1 MAGKAIEELKNNN
14 SLPEKTIEKLTFAI
28 KETIKKIVEGQ
39 QVTEDTVKQLIAKKK
54 NPKSKK
60 QEQNF
65 EHFAPAVLQA
75 CENARSVLLQWYK
88 LKFNFG
94 GKDSDNPDERFVD
107 GFFKRTGSACEN
119 APCVLLQM
127 INKLRL
133 DFCGKDP
140 DNHDKQ
146 LVARFCKHAR
156 STNWG

>member
-75 CENARSVLLQWYK
+75 CENACSVLWQWYK
-88 LKFNFG
+88 LKFDFCE
-94 GKDSDNPDERFVD
+94 KDSDNPDKRLVD
-107 GFFKRTGSACEN
+107 GFCKHTGSPCEN
-119 APCVLLQM
+119 ALGVLLQGE
-127 INKLRL
+127 ISLIFVGR
-133 DFCGKDP
+133 
-140 DNHDKQ
+140 
-146 LVARFCKHAR
+146 
-156 STNWG
+156 T